1 MFMSKKITFNA
12 VNSLADLTVSIPK
25 PAKTY
30 IPNWY
35 KEVKT
40 FKDGK
45 KDYSNIQL
53 TFKACMP
60 FFDSLSLGYIQETWQ
75 EINIGSK
82 GEAFTF
88 NFPTDPKIMSF
99 RDSVPDFEI
108 PDQYYPY
115 VFTWHSPSVSQ
126 LPKGY
131 SALIT
136 HPLNRFDLPFL
147 TLSGVMDCDTYNH
160 SLEDS
165 NLPFLLKKGFD
176 GVIPIG
182 TPMYQIIPFKRE
194 DWSSSKNEYDANKQI
209 QHEQKI
215 RRYFYGGYKKLHWK
229 RKSFE

>member
-1 MFMSKKITFNA
+1 MAIQEIKFNP
-12 VNSLADLTVSIPK
+12 VTRLIEQHVISPQ
-25 PAKTY
+25 PARNY
-30 IPNWY
+30 MPDWY
-35 KEVKT
+35 KILPA
-40 FKDGK
+40 FRDGK
-45 KDYSNIQL
+45 FTDGAQDKTIKL
-53 TFKACMP
+53 CVP
-60 FFDSLSLGYIQETWQ
+60 FADSLSFGYIQETWQ

-165 NLPFLLKKGFD
+165 NLPFLLKKGFE